1 MALPRC
7 SFQVLCWCR
16 TLSIFRGLIDVP
28 LISDTDLGERVSRTI
43 DLLELHSFLLSYQPH
58 PKYKKPDF
66 APGFLFSVILRK
78 D

>member
-1 MALPRC
+1 M
-7 SFQVLCWCR
+7 
-16 TLSIFRGLIDVP
+16 P